1 MKHYSIDSKSKVI
14 TAMIS
19 RLTDKEMA
27 EIQRY
32 VAFGYTVEDGKPAEK
47 VSVKRLDNAYI
58 VEYLKDDEAA
68 TATYEAAKQ
77 EPVVVDG
84 VIQTRKNKKG
94 ETVNKEKGFNTGRN
108 WFAKTYPKSVSELK
122 LTEKQK
128 KEIEDAYKVYSEK
141 NKDEADAM
149 KKDEYT
155 KYYYWTKIFVQK

>member
-27 EIQRY
+27 EIQGY
-32 VAFGYTVEDGKPAEK
+32 VVFGYKVEDGKGGEK
-47 VSVKRLDNAYI
+47 VRGKSLGKGQM

-94 ETVNKEKGFNTGRN
+94 ETVNKEKGFNAGRN

>member
-1 MKHYSIDSKSKVI
+1 MIKTTLKIDG
-14 TAMIS
+14 
-19 RLTDKEMA
+19 MA
-27 EIQRY
+27 CSMCEAHINDCIRKN
-32 VAFGYTVEDGKPAEK
+32 FKIKK
-47 VSVKRLDNAYI
+47 VSSLH
-58 VEYLKDDEAA
+58 
-68 TATYEAAKQ
+68 
-77 EPVVVDG
+77 
-84 VIQTRKNKKG
+84 KKG
-94 ETVNKEKGFNTGRN
+94 ETVNKEKGFNAGRN

>member
-94 ETVNKEKGFNTGRN
+94 ETVNKEKGFNAGRN

-155 KYYYWTKIFVQK
+155 NYYYWTKIFVQK

>member
-1 MKHYSIDSKSKVI
+1 MKHSSIDSKSKVI

-94 ETVNKEKGFNTGRN
+94 ETVKKENVFNAGRN
-108 WFAKTYPKSVSELK
+108 WFAKTYPKTVAELK
-122 LTEKQK
+122 LTDKQK
-128 KEIEDAYKVYSEK
+128 KDIEDAYKVYSEK